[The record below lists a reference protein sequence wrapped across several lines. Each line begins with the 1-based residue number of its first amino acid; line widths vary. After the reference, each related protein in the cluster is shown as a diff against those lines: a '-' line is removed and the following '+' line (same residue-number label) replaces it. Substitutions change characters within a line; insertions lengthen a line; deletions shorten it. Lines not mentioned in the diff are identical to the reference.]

1 MNIMKNSIRRIFWV
15 MCICLFALICYTA
28 RLVIVERE
36 SISTNA
42 YNLRLRY
49 EDQNLKRGDILDRNG
64 VVLATSIKNSED
76 KYIRE
81 YPKGSLM
88 AHVTGY
94 SSKGKTGI
102 EANKNFE
109 MTNLTNEFSQRIKQ
123 IATDEE
129 LKGDSVVLTLDWE
142 LQELAGDLLGTA
154 KGAIV
159 ALEPSTGKVLALQ
172 SYPNFNPNTLN
183 EQWTDLNNNENSP
196 LINRATQG
204 LYPPG
209 STFKIISALTI
220 MRNMNSW
227 EDARYICE
235 GSAEYQDKIIN
246 CYKNTAHGNIGLLE
260 AMEKSCN
267 CYFAEM
273 LTAIPKGN
281 EKLEKAMNDSGI
293 NLIYSF
299 ELANSRNRINLDKN
313 SSESLLVETSI
324 GQGETAVTPLY
335 MASLISGIANDGIM
349 MKPYIV
355 EKIIDYNNENTKIFV
370 PKKLEKIASFSEA
383 ESITEML
390 VAVVESGTGTQAK
403 INGVSVAGKTGTAQN
418 ATENDHSWFVA
429 FAPAENPQIAVA
441 VIVENIDNYGSAV
454 PIAKQIIQ
462 KALEIN

>member
-1 MNIMKNSIRRIFWV
+1 MKNSIRRIFWV
-15 MCICLFALICYTA
+15 MCICLFALIFYVA
-28 RLVIVERE
+28 RLVLVERE
-36 SISTNA
+36 SISTNS

-49 EDQNLKRGDILDRNG
+49 ENQNLQRGDILDRNG
-64 VVLATSIKNSED
+64 VVLATSVKNDNGDYVRS
-76 KYIRE
+76 

-94 SSKGKTGI
+94 STKGKTGI

-109 MTNLTNEFSQRIKQ
+109 MTKLTNEFSQRINQ
-123 IATDEE
+123 IVTDEE
-129 LKGDSVVLTLDWE
+129 LIGNDVVLTVDWE
-142 LQELAGDLLGTA
+142 LQKLAGDLLGTA

-159 ALEPSTGKVLALQ
+159 AIEPSTGKVLALQ
-172 SYPNFNPNTLN
+172 SYPNFDPNTLN
-183 EQWTDLNNNENSP
+183 EQWTNLNSNENSP
-196 LINRATQG
+196 LINRGTQG

-220 MRNMNSW
+220 MRNMNKW
-227 EDARYICE
+227 EDARYICV
-235 GSAEYQDKIIN
+235 GSAEFEDKVIN
-246 CYKNTAHGNIGLLE
+246 CYNNTAHGDIGLLE

-281 EKLEKAMNDSGI
+281 ERLQKAMNDSGI
-293 NLIYSF
+293 NSTYTF
-299 ELANSRNRINLDKN
+299 ELANSKNRMNLDKN

-355 EKIIDYNNENTKIFV
+355 ERIVDYKGNNTKV
-370 PKKLEKIASFSEA
+370 YMPEKLEKIATFDEA

-390 VAVVESGTGTQAK
+390 IAVVESGTGTLAK
-403 INGVSVAGKTGTAQN
+403 VNGISVAGKTGTAQN

-429 FAPAENPQIAVA
+429 FAPAENPEVAVA

-454 PIAKQIIQ
+454 PIARQIIQ
-462 KALEIN
+462 KVLEMN